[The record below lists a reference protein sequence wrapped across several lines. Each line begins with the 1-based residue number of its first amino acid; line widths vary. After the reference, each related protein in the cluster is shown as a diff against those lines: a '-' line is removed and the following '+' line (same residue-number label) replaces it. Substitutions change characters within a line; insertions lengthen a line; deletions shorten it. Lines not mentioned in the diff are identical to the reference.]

1 MGRKITLNQLPS
13 LLYFIK
19 SKLTNM
25 TNDDLDLLKLE
36 LECEKFRLMSYQLD
50 ELLEEYD
57 KLMELRGNI
66 QFKFFNTLENVKKNG
81 LPVKED
87 YERWEKIRTQERQG
101 WDEEINLI
109 ADLKYDVDDNLK
121 MLDNT
126 KMRRML
132 INKEVK
138 D

>member
-50 ELLEEYD
+50 DLLEEYD

-66 QFKFFNTLENVKKNG
+66 QFKFFNTLENVKNNG

>member
-1 MGRKITLNQLPS
+1 MERKITLNQLPS

-50 ELLEEYD
+50 DLLEEYD
-57 KLMELRGNI
+57 KLIELRGNI

>member
-50 ELLEEYD
+50 DLLEEYD

-87 YERWEKIRTQERQG
+87 YERWEKIRIQERQG

>member
-1 MGRKITLNQLPS
+1 MERKITLNQLPS

-19 SKLTNM
+19 SKLTTM

-50 ELLEEYD
+50 DLLEEYD

>member
-1 MGRKITLNQLPS
+1 
-13 LLYFIK
+13 
-19 SKLTNM
+19 M
-25 TNDDLDLLKLE
+25 TNDDLDNLKLE

-50 ELLEEYD
+50 DLLQEYD

-66 QFKFFNTLENVKKNG
+66 QFKFFNTLKNVKRNG
-81 LPVKED
+81 IHVKQD
-87 YERWEKIRTQERQG
+87 FERWEKIRTLEREG

-121 MLDNT
+121 LLDNT
-126 KMRRML
+126 KMRRIM

>member
-19 SKLTNM
+19 SKLTTM

-50 ELLEEYD
+50 DLLEEYD

>member
-19 SKLTNM
+19 SKLTTM

-50 ELLEEYD
+50 DLLEEYD

-109 ADLKYDVDDNLK
+109 ADLKYDVVDNLK

>member
-1 MGRKITLNQLPS
+1 
-13 LLYFIK
+13 
-19 SKLTNM
+19 M
-25 TNDDLDLLKLE
+25 TNDDLDTLKLE

-50 ELLEEYD
+50 DLVQEYD
-57 KLMELRGNI
+57 KLMEIRGNI

-87 YERWEKIRTQERQG
+87 FERWEKIRTQEREG

-121 MLDNT
+121 LLDNT
-126 KMRRML
+126 KMRRMM
-132 INKEVK
+132 INREVK

>member
-1 MGRKITLNQLPS
+1 MN
-13 LLYFIK
+13 
-19 SKLTNM
+19 
-25 TNDDLDLLKLE
+25 NDDLDQLKLE

-50 ELLEEYD
+50 DLLEEYD

-66 QFKFFNTLENVKKNG
+66 QFKFFNALENMKRNG
-81 LPVKED
+81 IPVKED
-87 YERWEKIRTQERQG
+87 FERWEKIRTREREG

-121 MLDNT
+121 LLDNT
-126 KMRRML
+126 KMRRSM
-132 INKEVK
+132 IFNNTSSE

>member
-1 MGRKITLNQLPS
+1 MERKITLNQLPS

-50 ELLEEYD
+50 DLLEEYD

>member
-1 MGRKITLNQLPS
+1 MS
-13 LLYFIK
+13 
-19 SKLTNM
+19 
-25 TNDDLDLLKLE
+25 DDLDLLKIE

-50 ELLEEYD
+50 DLLEEYD

-66 QFKFFNTLENVKKNG
+66 QFKFFNTLENIKKNG

-87 YERWEKIRTQERQG
+87 FERWEKIRTQERQG

-121 MLDNT
+121 ILDNT

-132 INKEVK
+132 INKEGTVK
-138 D
+138 FLVLLLVICA